1 MLKKVKF
8 LSMFMIL
15 AAVSIILAACGTGE
29 SESDTSSGST
39 GSEGGEEIKK
49 LVVGTEATYA
59 PFEYMDDKGN
69 VVGLDVDI
77 LNAITEATGIEFE
90 IRNVGWEPVFQQ
102 VTNGQID
109 MGVSAITIT
118 DERKETYDFTDPYY
132 EATQLIVVNEG
143 SDIKSLAD
151 LKDKKIAVQINT
163 TGHMAAQDL
172 QGQTSANIK
181 AYENLPIAIQQ
192 VVNGTADA
200 AIGDNAAVLEY
211 IKNNPE
217 QTLVSI
223 EDDSFEKEYYGF
235 MVKKGNT
242 EVLELLNDG
251 IQKIKDNGKLAE
263 ITGQEIE

>member
-1 MLKKVKF
+1 MKKIKF
-8 LSMFMIL
+8 LSMFMIF
-15 AAVSIILAACGTGE
+15 AAVSIILAACGTSGSE
-29 SESDTSSGST
+29 SETSSGST
-39 GSEGGEEIKK
+39 GSEGGDEITK

-77 LNAITEATGIEFE
+77 LNAIGEEIGVEFE

-102 VTNGQID
+102 VTNGEID
-109 MGVSAITIT
+109 MGASAITIT

-132 EATQLIVVNEG
+132 EATQLIIVKEG

-151 LKDKKIAVQINT
+151 LADKKVAVQINT

-172 QGQTSANIK
+172 QGQTSTNIM
-181 AYENLPIAIQQ
+181 AYENLPIAIQE
-192 VVNGTADA
+192 VVNGTAEA
-200 AIGDNAAVLEY
+200 AIGDNAVVLQY

-217 QTLVSI
+217 QKLVSI
-223 EDDSFEKEYYGF
+223 EDDSFESEYYGF

-242 EVLELLNDG
+242 EVLDKLNEG
-251 IQKIKDNGKLAE
+251 LQKIKDNGKLAE